1 MPSALFILTNNN
13 KETHKK
19 VLKIFRSNFNINF
32 YYAIFALNN
41 KLRVK
46 ANENIIFNNMNYKK
60 FHAKLHQII
69 IFLVIPL
76 LFFVHT
82 KLYGQEDENY
92 RIKTIVIDPGHGGRD
107 SGARGVYSMEKDIVL
122 DIALRLGKY
131 FEENFPDIEV
141 IFTRKTDTL
150 IPLYER
156 AETANKNNADLFIS
170 VHVNANPNRLASGTE
185 TFAMGIHKSQS
196 NLEVAKQEN
205 AAILYEED
213 HDEQYEGFDP
223 QSAESYIIFSL
234 MQDAYLKQS
243 LNFASSIQDNFEAET
258 GLNNRGV
265 KQAGFLV
272 LYKTTMPRVL
282 VEAGFISNPEEENY
296 LNSDKGKEKIA
307 ASIFKAFKKYK
318 ENAEENNV
326 KLAEYPNTKKKN
338 DSISYKLQIAAS
350 VNKISTDADFFKNY
364 KNVEVHKDEDNYKYT
379 VGNYNNYEDAVKY
392 KKEIQ
397 EDFPGAFVVA
407 YKNNQIISVKKA
419 LSQKEN

>member
-1 MPSALFILTNNN
+1 MLAALFVLINNN

-60 FHAKLHQII
+60 FHAKLYQII
-69 IFLVIPL
+69 IFLIIPYIFL
-76 LFFVHT
+76 AHT
-82 KLYGQEDENY
+82 KLYGQENNNY
-92 RIKTIVIDPGHGGRD
+92 RLKTVVIDPGHGGRD

-122 DIALRLGKY
+122 DIALRLEKY
-131 FEENFPDIEV
+131 FKENYPEIEV
-141 IFTRKTDTL
+141 IFTRRTDTL
-150 IPLYER
+150 IPLHER
-156 AETANKNNADLFIS
+156 AEIANKNDADLFIS
-170 VHVNANPNRLASGTE
+170 IHVNGNTNKLARGTE
-185 TFAMGIHKSQS
+185 TFAMGIHKNQS

-205 AAILYEED
+205 AAILHEED
-213 HDEQYEGFDP
+213 HEEQYEGFDP

-243 LNFASSIQDNFEAET
+243 LKFASSIQDNFEVET

-282 VEAGFISNPEEENY
+282 VEAGFISNPKEENY
-296 LNSDKGKEKIA
+296 LNSDKGKENIA
-307 ASIFKAFKKYK
+307 SSIFKAFKEYK
-318 ENAEENNV
+318 ESSEANNV
-326 KLAEYPNTKKKN
+326 KLAEYKRPKNKK

-350 VNKISTDADFFKNY
+350 VNKVSTDADFFKNY

-379 VGNYNNYEDAVKY
+379 IGNYNNYEEAEKY
-392 KKEIQ
+392 KEKIQ
-397 EDFPGAFVVA
+397 EDFPGAFIVA
-407 YKNNQIISVKKA
+407 YKNNEIISVKKA

>member
-1 MPSALFILTNNN
+1 
-13 KETHKK
+13 
-19 VLKIFRSNFNINF
+19 
-32 YYAIFALNN
+32 
-41 KLRVK
+41 
-46 ANENIIFNNMNYKK
+46 MNYKK

-76 LFFVHT
+76 IFFVHT

-92 RIKTIVIDPGHGGRD
+92 RIKTVVIDPGHGGRD

-122 DIALRLGKY
+122 DIARRLGKY

-141 IFTRKTDTL
+141 IFTRTTDTL

-156 AETANKNNADLFIS
+156 AEIANKNKADLFIS
-170 VHVNANPNRLASGTE
+170 VHVNANPNRLARGTE
-185 TFAMGIHKSQS
+185 TFAMGIHKNQS

-307 ASIFKAFKKYK
+307 ASIFKAFKQYK

-350 VNKISTDADFFKNY
+350 VNKISTDADFFKNHE
-364 KNVEVHKDEDNYKYT
+364 NVEVHKDEDNYKYT
-379 VGNYNNYEDAVKY
+379 VGNYDNYEEAVKY
-392 KKEIQ
+392 KEEIQ